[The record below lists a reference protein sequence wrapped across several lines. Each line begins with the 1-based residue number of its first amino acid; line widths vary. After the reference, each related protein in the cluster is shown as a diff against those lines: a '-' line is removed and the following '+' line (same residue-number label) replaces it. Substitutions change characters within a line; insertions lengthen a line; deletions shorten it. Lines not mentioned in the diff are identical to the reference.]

1 MARRLYMV
9 GMAYRLCALGC
20 GPRGPGSTPG
30 SHPSC
35 KVAGMTRLSTEAMR
49 IYMASRRSERQ
60 QRLRELLGNRCIAC
74 SSTMNL
80 QFDHVDPD
88 TMLFSINGRA
98 LDLRWEILLA
108 EAVKCQLL
116 CLDCHVVKS
125 RIEQRARFAIKLAE
139 NPRAHGTYSKYR
151 KEHCR
156 CEPCV
161 ANYKTKRRQWRGN
174 ALTKVSQDRL

>member
-1 MARRLYMV
+1 MV
-9 GMAYRLCALGC
+9 AQ
-20 GPRGPGSTPG
+20 RGVKSLAMGQ
-30 SHPSC
+30 
-35 KVAGMTRLSTEAMR
+35 LSTEAMR
-49 IYMASRRSERQ
+49 IYMANRRNERR
-60 QRLRELLGNRCIAC
+60 QRLRELLGNRCVAC

-80 QFDHVDPD
+80 QFDHIDPD
-88 TMLFSINGRA
+88 TKLFSINGRA

-116 CLDCHVVKS
+116 CFDCHVVKS
-125 RIEQRARFAIKLAE
+125 RIEQHAKFAMRLAE

-161 ANYKTKRRQWRGN
+161 SNYKAKRRQWRGN
-174 ALTKVSQDRL
+174 ALTKVSQGRL